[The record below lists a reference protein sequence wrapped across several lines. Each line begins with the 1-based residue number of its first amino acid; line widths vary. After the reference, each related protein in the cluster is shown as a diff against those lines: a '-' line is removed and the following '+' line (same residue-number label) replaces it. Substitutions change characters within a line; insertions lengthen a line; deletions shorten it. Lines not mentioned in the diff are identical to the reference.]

1 MSRSVRMPLI
11 FLMLAVLWGT
21 PVAAPFRVFA
31 QAVRDLVYA
40 GAGAVGMV
48 GMARVVVLMAVLL
61 ALLSGLLL
69 LGRTR
74 HAEIV
79 AGSCA
84 LVGVLWH
91 MGARLGDRT
100 FTVETAAVLI
110 GLGVLLLLLLLRL
123 RGANVRLG
131 EAFALS
137 PGVLLLLEAAVLPQM
152 ERWDVPIGALP
163 GWTMSPDL
171 TVFVTDWNARIP
183 FWAAG
188 IVLAVIISVLML
200 VSAAPSDKG
209 KHVK

>member
-1 MSRSVRMPLI
+1 MSRFVRMPLF
-11 FLMLAVLWGT
+11 FLALAVLWGT
-21 PVAAPFRVFA
+21 LVATPFRVFA

-40 GAGAVGMV
+40 GTGAVGLD
-48 GMARVVVLMAVLL
+48 GTPRVLLLAIVLL
-61 ALLSGLLL
+61 ALLCGLLL

-74 HAEIV
+74 HAELV

-84 LVGVLWH
+84 LAGTLWH
-91 MGARLGDRT
+91 MGARLGERT